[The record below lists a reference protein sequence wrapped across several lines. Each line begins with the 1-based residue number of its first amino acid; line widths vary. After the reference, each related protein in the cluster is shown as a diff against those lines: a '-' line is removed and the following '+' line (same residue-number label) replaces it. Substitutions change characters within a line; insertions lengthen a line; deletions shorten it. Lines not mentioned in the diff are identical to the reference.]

1 MFNKSAAGAI
11 YETMGR
17 KTPTSRFVQNQQS
30 KYASSMKGDGKLQ
43 GRALFRAYDENN
55 GKARE
60 AVLAAIK
67 GAADKL
73 NKRATVRG

>member
-1 MFNKSAAGAI
+1 
-11 YETMGR
+11 
-17 KTPTSRFVQNQQS
+17 
-30 KYASSMKGDGKLQ
+30 MKGDQKME
-43 GRALFRAYDENN
+43 GRALFRAYEENN

-73 NKRATVRG
+73 NARARG